1 MTQTHFT
8 PELFQ
13 FLLELRTNNNRE
25 WFQANKHRYERHVKE
40 PILQF
45 IQDFEPSL
53 HSVST
58 RFVADVRANGG
69 SMFRIY
75 RDVRFSKDKSPYKT
89 QAAAHFRHEAGK
101 SAHAPGFYLHL
112 APGEVF
118 AGVGI
123 WHPDSSSLGKIRNV
137 IASNPGKWE
146 RAAKDP
152 RFPGRILHR
161 RRVTQA
167 PAQGLRPR
175 PSVYRRPQAQGSHR
189 FRGVRRGRRC
199 LAGVP
204 RRLRRRVPPGV
215 AVHRIPHDRA
225 RPAVLMPSC
234 YDAAIHVGFRVLD
247 DGFRRKPE

>member
-25 WFQANKHRYERHVKE
+25 WFQANKDRYELHVKE

-58 RFVADVRANGG
+58 RFIADARANGG

-89 QAAAHFRHEAGK
+89 QAAVQFRHEAGR

-123 WHPDSSSLGKIRNV
+123 WHPDSASLGKIRES
-137 IASNPGKWE
+137 IDANPGKWE

-152 RFPGRILHR
+152 DFLSDFSIGGSSLK
-161 RRVTQA
+161 
-167 PAQGLRPR
+167 RPPKGFDQDHPYIEDLKR
-175 PSVYRRPQAQGSHR
+175 KDHIASVAFDDVDVFSPE
-189 FRGVRRGRRC
+189 F
-199 LAGVP
+199 
-204 RRLRRRVPPGV
+204 
-215 AVHRIPHDRA
+215 
-225 RPAVLMPSC
+225 
-234 YDAAIHVGFRVLD
+234 LD
-247 DGFRRKPE
+247 DFADVCRQASPYMEFLTTSLGLPY